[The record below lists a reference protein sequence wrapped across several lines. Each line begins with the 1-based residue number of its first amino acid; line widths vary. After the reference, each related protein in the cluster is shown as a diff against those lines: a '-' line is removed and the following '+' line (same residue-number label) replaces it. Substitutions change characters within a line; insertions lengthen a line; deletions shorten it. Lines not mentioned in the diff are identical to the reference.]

1 MIHYQKKAH
10 PEVHWITH
18 PFWDIRHHATPD
30 HYRRN
35 IYNDR
40 HARRSHGDHN
50 SQNTSSTSGRPR
62 VQAATSRRVA
72 ILGLAAR
79 ARRPRARPLRR
90 HCWPQ
95 RCPGGG
101 GSGGGACCR
110 LHKIQRRRVPRAR
123 RRHVV
128 VLVPTT
134 TAATAT
140 ATATVGVGVRVPAAG
155 SVIGRVLLLLL
166 LEGATRGR
174 RGEIPSGRRRAV
186 GDEVLPREERGGAVL
201 GDKVVERRAGARG
214 DVLPRRRDQPGPAGA
229 RHAASGR

>member
-1 MIHYQKKAH
+1 M
-10 PEVHWITH
+10 
-18 PFWDIRHHATPD
+18 
-30 HYRRN
+30 
-35 IYNDR
+35 
-40 HARRSHGDHN
+40 
-50 SQNTSSTSGRPR
+50 
-62 VQAATSRRVA
+62 
-72 ILGLAAR
+72 
-79 ARRPRARPLRR
+79 
-90 HCWPQ
+90 
-95 RCPGGG
+95 
-101 GSGGGACCR
+101 
-110 LHKIQRRRVPRAR
+110 
-123 RRHVV
+123 V

-134 TAATAT
+134 PAANAT

-155 SVIGRVLLLLL
+155 SVIGRVLLL